1 MKRII
6 ALIIIA
12 LAVMMLASCLKKE
25 KGGSGD
31 LFNKVLSADEALAEA
46 KKTDT
51 VVLEDNGVT
60 SGKDVWDSFYSKASK
75 GKKASVLC
83 AHYYTLDE
91 QNISEELYEQEKD
104 EYPVLYF
111 YLIEFDGQQYH
122 IKTRDS
128 KSTAIETDETFKCL
142 LHFTGKC
149 PSTAIY
155 EDYEYYILA
164 DDEAL
169 TYEQL
174 EKSLFSSQSTDFIRH
189 YFVYSNYSGLKE
201 G

>member
-12 LAVMMLASCLKKE
+12 LAVMMLASCIKKE

-51 VVLEDNGVT
+51 VVFEDSGVT
-60 SGKDVWDSFYSKASK
+60 SGKDVWESFCKKASK
-75 GKKASVLC
+75 GETASVLC

-111 YLIEFDGQQYH
+111 YLIEFDGQQYS
-122 IKTRDS
+122 IRTRDS
-128 KSTAIETDETFKCL
+128 KSSEIETDETFKCL

-164 DDEAL
+164 DDADL
-169 TYEQL
+169 SFEQL
-174 EKSLFSSQSTDFIRH
+174 EKSMYSSQSTDHIRH
-189 YFVYSNYSGLKE
+189 YFVYSDYSGLKE

>member
-1 MKRII
+1 MKKII
-6 ALIIIA
+6 TLIIIA

-31 LFNKVLSADEALAEA
+31 LFNKILSADEALAEA

-51 VVLEDNGVT
+51 VVFEDTEIT
-60 SGKDVWDSFYSKASK
+60 SGKDVWESFCKKASK
-75 GKKASVLC
+75 GKTASVLC

-111 YLIEFDGQQYH
+111 YLIEFDGHQYS

-128 KSTAIETDETFKCL
+128 KLADIETDETFKYL
-142 LHFTGKC
+142 LHFTGKG

-164 DDEAL
+164 DDADL
-169 TYEQL
+169 TLEQL
-174 EKSLFSSQSTDFIRH
+174 EKSLFSSQLTDHIRH
-189 YFVYSNYSGLKE
+189 YFVYSNYSGIKE

>member
-12 LAVMMLASCLKKE
+12 LSVMMLASCLRKE

-46 KKTDT
+46 KISDT
-51 VVLEDNGVT
+51 VVFEEYGVT
-60 SGKDVWDSFYSKASK
+60 SGKDVWESFCRKTAKGQKAT
-75 GKKASVLC
+75 VLC
-83 AHYYTLDE
+83 AHYYTLDG

-111 YLIEFDGQQYH
+111 QLIEFDGQQYR

-128 KSTAIETDETFKCL
+128 KSAAIETDETFKCL
-142 LHFTGKC
+142 LHFTGKG

-155 EDYEYYILA
+155 ENYEYYILA
-164 DDEAL
+164 DDETL
-169 TYEQL
+169 TWEQI
-174 EKSLFSSQSTDFIRH
+174 EKGLFSSQLDDYIRH
-189 YFVYSNYSGLKE
+189 HTVYSNYSGLKE